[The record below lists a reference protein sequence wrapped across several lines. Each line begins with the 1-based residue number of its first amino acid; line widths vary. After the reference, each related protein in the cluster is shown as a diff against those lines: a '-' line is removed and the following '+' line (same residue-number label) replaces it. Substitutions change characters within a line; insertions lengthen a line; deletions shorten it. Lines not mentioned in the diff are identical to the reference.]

1 MKIEKKRI
9 AICIPTYNRAE
20 ILYDTCSRIMDTVS
34 EENVDVY
41 IYDSSENSDSE
52 NILKKFNQKGNFFY
66 LSLPET
72 THSSEKLYNIY
83 QDENIQS
90 KYEYLWILADY
101 LFFSKEIINTVMQKL
116 HEKWDMLML
125 DFYDPEKKGSKQYYD
140 PDQIFFEYAWSMTQ
154 FGIMIINCETVL
166 RRADWN
172 YLKKKY
178 LVENHRNFSHIA
190 MYFEMLIQIED
201 LKFYHFS
208 IAWKD
213 AYISKYKESKS
224 TYFAEYIKVWGRYWY
239 ESIHALPDSYT
250 RKDQVIKKACV
261 YTRNLSKKNVLALR
275 AQGVLNFKSFYD
287 CRDIWEVISTVK
299 PVFVWNI
306 IFLPKA
312 LVRFIEEY
320 GSIANYVAKKIRVG
334 QLKKF
339 CNKYDNIYIYGAGIK
354 AEKMADFLKKQQIS
368 YEGFVVTDL
377 KVNRKILK
385 DHSVIEI
392 TQLENL
398 SSLGII
404 IAMNEQNKQEVI
416 PLLGEK
422 GYCNIFLPSIV

>member
-1 MKIEKKRI
+1 M
-9 AICIPTYNRAE
+9 
-20 ILYDTCSRIMDTVS
+20 
-34 EENVDVY
+34 
-41 IYDSSENSDSE
+41 
-52 NILKKFNQKGNFFY
+52 
-66 LSLPET
+66 
-72 THSSEKLYNIY
+72 
-83 QDENIQS
+83 
-90 KYEYLWILADY
+90 
-101 LFFSKEIINTVMQKL
+101 
-116 HEKWDMLML
+116 
-125 DFYDPEKKGSKQYYD
+125 
-140 PDQIFFEYAWSMTQ
+140 
-154 FGIMIINCETVL
+154 
-166 RRADWN
+166 
-172 YLKKKY
+172 
-178 LVENHRNFSHIA
+178 
-190 MYFEMLIQIED
+190 
-201 LKFYHFS
+201 
-208 IAWKD
+208 
-213 AYISKYKESKS
+213 
-224 TYFAEYIKVWGRYWY
+224 
-239 ESIHALPDSYT
+239 
-250 RKDQVIKKACV
+250 
-261 YTRNLSKKNVLALR
+261 
-275 AQGVLNFKSFYD
+275 
-287 CRDIWEVISTVK
+287 
-299 PVFVWNI
+299 FVWNI